1 MKNIEK
7 YLDMSDEQIDNLLMG
22 VDLDKKSDV
31 QSTKSVCKNCKSTNL
46 VIDNAK
52 GHMVCTDCAVIN
64 EEYLDENPD
73 ISNNDGE
80 GSNNSSYGAP
90 SSFFF
95 PKSSLGTKI
104 VSKGYN
110 RISLLQK
117 QGQMPYKE
125 KSLMDVLETIQL
137 KCKKYGITQ
146 SIIDSA
152 KILYKKVSES
162 VHAKGKRKG
171 KSIIMRCIN
180 RRSMIAACLFHACKL
195 QKETRSPKEIA
206 DIYDLEIKHVN
217 RGCRKFCDIIDANT
231 LFYQIKSSQSSDFI
245 ERFAK
250 KLNIDKQ
257 YINICKDVSNNIH
270 KLDLASTHEPP
281 SIAAGCILLVTQYY
295 NIQLSKK
302 QISDIFG
309 ISDVTISKTFR
320 KIWPYHKIVL
330 SNKITDLILEKK
342 NSVAKSNTDI
352 NKSNLIINQ
361 ETGPDSEEKKSTKKS
376 TKSQCIVNDDSDE
389 NDDSDDSDDSDYDS
403 EEDYDSEKDSDK
415 ETEDSEEE
423 TETVE
428 EPEIPKIPVKA
439 TKQTKTKKG
448 KEIDL

>member
-7 YLDMSDEQIDNLLMG
+7 YLDMSDEQLDNLLMG
-22 VDLDKKSDV
+22 VDLDNKPDV
-31 QSTKSVCKNCKSTNL
+31 EQSTVVCKNCKSPNL
-46 VIDNAK
+46 VIDNTK

-64 EEYLDENPD
+64 EEYLDENPELT
-73 ISNNDGE
+73 SNDGE
-80 GSNNSSYGAP
+80 GSNNSRYGAP

-95 PKSSLGTKI
+95 PKASLGTKI

-110 RISLLQK
+110 RLSLLQK

-125 KSLMDVLETIQL
+125 KSLMDVLETIQS

-146 SIIDSA
+146 TIIDSA

-162 VHAKGKRKG
+162 VHSKGKRKG
-171 KSIIMRCIN
+171 KNIIMRCIN

-217 RGCRKFCDIIDANT
+217 RGCRKFCDIIDSNT

-250 KLNIDKQ
+250 KLNIDKK
-257 YINICKDVSNNIH
+257 YIDISKDVSSNIH

-281 SIAAGCILLVTQYY
+281 SVAAGCILLVTQFY

-330 SNKITDLILEKK
+330 NNKITELILEKK
-342 NSVAKSNTDI
+342 NVTSKNSSDI
-352 NKSNLIINQ
+352 NKNNLIINN
-361 ETGPDSEEKKSTKKS
+361 DSESDEKPKK
-376 TKSQCIVNDDSDE
+376 KLVKGKKKDLIINEDSDE
-389 NDDSDDSDDSDYDS
+389 NNTENEYESDSDEYDESD
-403 EEDYDSEKDSDK
+403 ENIENK
-415 ETEDSEEE
+415 
-423 TETVE
+423 
-428 EPEIPKIPVKA
+428 PKFDV
-439 TKQTKTKKG
+439 
-448 KEIDL
+448 

>member
-22 VDLDKKSDV
+22 VDLDTKQDV
-31 QSTKSVCKNCKSTNL
+31 QSSKSVCKNCKSPNL
-46 VIDNAK
+46 VIDNTK

-64 EEYLDENPD
+64 EEFLDENPEM
-73 ISNNDGE
+73 SNNDGE
-80 GSNNSSYGAP
+80 GSNNSRYGAP
-90 SSFFF
+90 SSYFF

-125 KSLMDVLETIQL
+125 KSLMDVLETIQH
-137 KCKKYGITQ
+137 KCKKYVITQ

-162 VHAKGKRKG
+162 VHLKGKRKG

-257 YINICKDVSNNIH
+257 YITISKDVSNNIH

-281 SIAAGCILLVTQYY
+281 SVAAGCILLVTQYY

-342 NSVAKSNTDI
+342 NAVSTTNTDI

-361 ETGPDSEEKKSTKKS
+361 ESGPDSEENKKSTKKS
-376 TKSQCIVNDDSDE
+376 TKKECIVNEDSDE
-389 NDDSDDSDDSDYDS
+389 DDSGSEDDSEYESD
-403 EEDYDSEKDSDK
+403 EDYESES
-415 ETEDSEEE
+415 ESNESEEE
-423 TETVE
+423 SEKIVE
-428 EPEIPKIPVKA
+428 PVKN
-439 TKQTKTKKG
+439 TVKTKTKKG
-448 KEIDL
+448 KEIDV

>member
-7 YLDMSDEQIDNLLMG
+7 YLDMSDEQLDNLLMG
-22 VDLDKKSDV
+22 VDLDHKPDV
-31 QSTKSVCKNCKSTNL
+31 EQSTVVCKNCKSPNL
-46 VIDNAK
+46 VIDNTK

-64 EEYLDENPD
+64 EEYLDENPELT
-73 ISNNDGE
+73 SNDGE
-80 GSNNSSYGAP
+80 GSNNSRYGAP

-95 PKSSLGTKI
+95 PKASLGTKI

-110 RISLLQK
+110 RLSLLQK

-125 KSLMDVLETIQL
+125 KSLMDVLETIQS
-137 KCKKYGITQ
+137 KCKKYVITQ
-146 SIIDSA
+146 TIIDSA

-162 VHAKGKRKG
+162 VHSKGKRKG
-171 KSIIMRCIN
+171 KNIIMRCIN

-217 RGCRKFCDIIDANT
+217 RGCRKFCDIIDSNT
-231 LFYQIKSSQSSDFI
+231 LFHQIKSSQSSDFI

-250 KLNIDKQ
+250 KLNIDKK
-257 YINICKDVSNNIH
+257 YIDISKDVSSNIH

-281 SIAAGCILLVTQYY
+281 SVAAGCILLVTQFY

-330 SNKITDLILEKK
+330 NNKITELILEKK
-342 NSVAKSNTDI
+342 NATSKTSSDI
-352 NKSNLIINQ
+352 NKNNLIINHDS
-361 ETGPDSEEKKSTKKS
+361 ESEEKPKKKS
-376 TKSQCIVNDDSDE
+376 VKGDKKDLIINEDSDE
-389 NDDSDDSDDSDYDS
+389 DNSENDYDS
-403 EEDYDSEKDSDK
+403 DSDEYDESDEDTENKK
-415 ETEDSEEE
+415 EFD
-423 TETVE
+423 V
-428 EPEIPKIPVKA
+428 
-439 TKQTKTKKG
+439 
-448 KEIDL
+448 

>member
-1 MKNIEK
+1 MDK
-7 YLDMSDEQIDNLLMG
+7 YLDMSDDQLDNLLMG
-22 VDLDKKSDV
+22 VNMDMKPDSGSSKNI
-31 QSTKSVCKNCKSTNL
+31 CKNCKSQNL
-46 VIDNAK
+46 VIDNMK

-73 ISNNDGE
+73 ITNNEGD
-80 GSNNSSYGAP
+80 GSNSSRYGTP
-90 SSFFF
+90 TSFFF
-95 PKSSLGTKI
+95 QKASLGTKI
-104 VSKGYN
+104 VSKSFN
-110 RISLLQK
+110 RLSLLQK

-125 KSLMDVLETIQL
+125 KSLMDVLETIQN

-162 VHAKGKRKG
+162 VHSKGKRKG

-231 LFYQIKSSQSSDFI
+231 LFYQIKSSLSSDFI
-245 ERFAK
+245 ERNAK

-257 YINICKDVSNNIH
+257 YITIAKDVSTNIH

-281 SIAAGCILLVTQYY
+281 SVAAGCILLVITHY
-295 NIQLSKK
+295 NIPLTKK
-302 QISDIFG
+302 QVSDIFN

-330 SNKITDLILEKK
+330 NNKITDLILEKK
-342 NSVAKSNTDI
+342 NSISKSENNI

-361 ETGPDSEEKKSTKKS
+361 DMTESDEQVTKRKKQLIQEDSDMEDSEDNE
-376 TKSQCIVNDDSDE
+376 DE
-389 NDDSDDSDDSDYDS
+389 EEDYSDS
-403 EEDYDSEKDSDK
+403 EEDDDMDDDGEYNN
-415 ETEDSEEE
+415 
-423 TETVE
+423 
-428 EPEIPKIPVKA
+428 
-439 TKQTKTKKG
+439 
-448 KEIDL
+448 KEIEV

>member
-7 YLDMSDEQIDNLLMG
+7 YLDMSDEQLDNLLMG
-22 VDLDKKSDV
+22 VDLDNKPDV
-31 QSTKSVCKNCKSTNL
+31 EQSTVVCKNCKSPNL
-46 VIDNAK
+46 VIDNTK

-64 EEYLDENPD
+64 EEYLDENPELT
-73 ISNNDGE
+73 NNDGE
-80 GSNNSSYGAP
+80 GSNNSRYGAP

-95 PKSSLGTKI
+95 PKASLGTKI

-110 RISLLQK
+110 RLSLLQK

-125 KSLMDVLETIQL
+125 KSLMDVLETIQS

-146 SIIDSA
+146 TIIDSA

-162 VHAKGKRKG
+162 VHSKGKRKG
-171 KSIIMRCIN
+171 KNIIMRCIN

-217 RGCRKFCDIIDANT
+217 RGCRKFCDIIDSNT
-231 LFYQIKSSQSSDFI
+231 LFHQIKSSQSSDFI

-250 KLNIDKQ
+250 KLNIDKK
-257 YINICKDVSNNIH
+257 YIDISKDVSSNIH

-281 SIAAGCILLVTQYY
+281 SVAAGCILLVTQFY

-330 SNKITDLILEKK
+330 NNKITELILEKK
-342 NSVAKSNTDI
+342 NVTSKTSSDI
-352 NKSNLIINQ
+352 NKNNLIINN
-361 ETGPDSEEKKSTKKS
+361 DSESDEKPKK
-376 TKSQCIVNDDSDE
+376 KLVKGDKKELIINEDSDE
-389 NDDSDDSDDSDYDS
+389 DNSDNEYESDSDEYDESD
-403 EEDYDSEKDSDK
+403 EDTENKK
-415 ETEDSEEE
+415 EFD
-423 TETVE
+423 V
-428 EPEIPKIPVKA
+428 
-439 TKQTKTKKG
+439 
-448 KEIDL
+448 

>member
-1 MKNIEK
+1 MNNIDK
-7 YLDMSDEQIDNLLMG
+7 YLDMSDEQLDNLLMG
-22 VDLDKKSDV
+22 VDLDTKTDNQQAKSA
-31 QSTKSVCKNCKSTNL
+31 CKNCKSTNL
-46 VIDNAK
+46 VIDNTK

-80 GSNNSSYGAP
+80 GSNNSRYGAP

-95 PKSSLGTKI
+95 PKASLGTKI

-110 RISLLQK
+110 RLSLLQK

-125 KSLMDVLETIQL
+125 KSLMDVLETIQF

-146 SIIDSA
+146 TIIDSA

-171 KSIIMRCIN
+171 KNIIMRCIN

-217 RGCRKFCDIIDANT
+217 RGCRKFCDIIDSNT
-231 LFYQIKSSQSSDFI
+231 LFYQIKSSQSFDFI

-257 YINICKDVSNNIH
+257 YINISKDVSTNIH

-281 SIAAGCILLVTQYY
+281 SVAAGCILLVAQYY

-342 NSVAKSNTDI
+342 NASAQNSSEI
-352 NKSNLIINQ
+352 NKTNLIINQ
-361 ETGPDSEEKKSTKKS
+361 DSDTEEKPKKRLS
-376 TKSQCIVNDDSDE
+376 KNNKKEILLHDDSDE
-389 NDDSDDSDDSDYDS
+389 DSHNSESDESTNSDSSDNSESESDSDS
-403 EEDYDSEKDSDK
+403 ETESDK
-415 ETEDSEEE
+415 NAIE
-423 TETVE
+423 
-428 EPEIPKIPVKA
+428 
-439 TKQTKTKKG
+439 
-448 KEIDL
+448 L

>member
-7 YLDMSDEQIDNLLMG
+7 YLDMSDEQLDNLLMG
-22 VDLDKKSDV
+22 VDLDNKPDV
-31 QSTKSVCKNCKSTNL
+31 EQSTVVCKNCKSPNL
-46 VIDNAK
+46 VIDNTK

-64 EEYLDENPD
+64 EEYLDENPELT
-73 ISNNDGE
+73 SNDGE
-80 GSNNSSYGAP
+80 GSNNSRYGAP

-95 PKSSLGTKI
+95 PKASLGTKI

-110 RISLLQK
+110 RLSLLQK

-125 KSLMDVLETIQL
+125 KSLMDVLETIQS

-146 SIIDSA
+146 TIIDSA

-162 VHAKGKRKG
+162 VHSKGKRKG
-171 KSIIMRCIN
+171 KNIIMRCIN

-217 RGCRKFCDIIDANT
+217 RGCRKFCDIIDSNT
-231 LFYQIKSSQSSDFI
+231 LFHQIKSSQSSDFI

-250 KLNIDKQ
+250 KLNIDKK
-257 YINICKDVSNNIH
+257 YIDISKDVSSNIH

-281 SIAAGCILLVTQYY
+281 SVAAGCILLVTQFY

-330 SNKITDLILEKK
+330 NNKITELILEKK
-342 NSVAKSNTDI
+342 NVTSKNSSDI
-352 NKSNLIINQ
+352 NKNNLIINN
-361 ETGPDSEEKKSTKKS
+361 DSESDEKPKK
-376 TKSQCIVNDDSDE
+376 KLVKGKKKDLIINEDSDE
-389 NDDSDDSDDSDYDS
+389 NNTENEYESDSDEYDESD
-403 EEDYDSEKDSDK
+403 ENIENK
-415 ETEDSEEE
+415 
-423 TETVE
+423 
-428 EPEIPKIPVKA
+428 PKFDV
-439 TKQTKTKKG
+439 
-448 KEIDL
+448 

>member
-22 VDLDKKSDV
+22 VDLDKKPDV
-31 QSTKSVCKNCKSTNL
+31 QQSTTVCKNCKGPNL
-46 VIDNAK
+46 VIDNTK

-64 EEYLDENPD
+64 EEFLDENPD
-73 ISNNDGE
+73 LTSNDGE
-80 GSNNSSYGAP
+80 GSNNSRYGAP

-95 PKSSLGTKI
+95 PKASLGTKI

-110 RISLLQK
+110 RLSLLQK

-125 KSLMDVLETIQL
+125 KSLMDVLETIQS
-137 KCKKYGITQ
+137 KCKKYVITQ
-146 SIIDSA
+146 TIIDSA

-162 VHAKGKRKG
+162 VHSKGKRKG
-171 KSIIMRCIN
+171 KNIIMRCIN

-217 RGCRKFCDIIDANT
+217 RGCRKFCDIIDSNT
-231 LFYQIKSSQSSDFI
+231 LFHQIKSSQSSDFI

-250 KLNIDKQ
+250 KLNIDKK
-257 YINICKDVSNNIH
+257 YIDIAKDVSSNIH

-281 SIAAGCILLVTQYY
+281 SVAAGCILLVAQFY

-330 SNKITDLILEKK
+330 NNKITDLILEKK
-342 NSVAKSNTDI
+342 NATSKTPSDI
-352 NKSNLIINQ
+352 NKNNLIMNQ
-361 ETGPDSEEKKSTKKS
+361 DSESDEKPKK
-376 TKSQCIVNDDSDE
+376 KAVKLVKEDKKGLIINDDSDE
-389 NDDSDDSDDSDYDS
+389 NNSEDNKSDDSDEDSDDYEDESEEDSDEDSDYN
-403 EEDYDSEKDSDK
+403 
-415 ETEDSEEE
+415 
-423 TETVE
+423 
-428 EPEIPKIPVKA
+428 
-439 TKQTKTKKG
+439 KKK
-448 KEIDL
+448 KEINL

>member
-7 YLDMSDEQIDNLLMG
+7 YLDMSDEQLDNLLMG
-22 VDLDKKSDV
+22 VDLDKKSEVV
-31 QSTKSVCKNCKSTNL
+31 QSKTVCKNCKSPNL

-64 EEYLDENPD
+64 EEYLDENPEPTG
-73 ISNNDGE
+73 NDGE
-80 GSNNSSYGAP
+80 SNNNSRYGAP

-95 PKSSLGTKI
+95 PKASLGTKI

-110 RISLLQK
+110 RLSLLQK

-125 KSLMDVLETIQL
+125 KSLMDVLETIQS

-146 SIIDSA
+146 TIIDSA

-162 VHAKGKRKG
+162 VHSKGKRKG
-171 KSIIMRCIN
+171 KNIIMRCIN

-217 RGCRKFCDIIDANT
+217 RGCRKFCDIIDSNT

-250 KLNIDKQ
+250 KLNIDKK
-257 YINICKDVSNNIH
+257 YIDIAKDVSTNIH

-281 SIAAGCILLVTQYY
+281 SVAAGCILLVAQFY

-320 KIWPYHKIVL
+320 KIWPYHNIVL
-330 SNKITDLILEKK
+330 SNKITELILEKK
-342 NSVAKSNTDI
+342 NAVSKNDSDL

-361 ETGPDSEEKKSTKKS
+361 DSESDEKPKKKTVKSDKKDYLINEDSDEDETGDDSEES
-376 TKSQCIVNDDSDE
+376 E
-389 NDDSDDSDDSDYDS
+389 YS
-403 EEDYDSEKDSDK
+403 EEED
-415 ETEDSEEE
+415 DSEEE
-423 TETVE
+423 ANTEE
-428 EPEIPKIPVKA
+428 NEIVV
-439 TKQTKTKKG
+439 
-448 KEIDL
+448 

>member
-7 YLDMSDEQIDNLLMG
+7 YLDMSDDQLDNLLLG
-22 VDLDKKSDV
+22 VDLDQKSD
-31 QSTKSVCKNCKSTNL
+31 QKTKSVCKNCKSSNL
-46 VIDNAK
+46 VIDNSK

-73 ISNNDGE
+73 ISYNDGE
-80 GSNNSSYGAP
+80 NSNTSRYGAP
-90 SSFFF
+90 TSFFF

-125 KSLMDVLETIQL
+125 KSLLDVLETIQQ
-137 KCKKYGITQ
+137 KCKKYCITQ

-152 KILYKKVSES
+152 KILYKKISES
-162 VHAKGKRKG
+162 VHVKGKRKG

-217 RGCRKFCDIIDANT
+217 RGCRKFCDIIDAT
-231 LFYQIKSSQSSDFI
+231 SLFYQIKSSQSSDFI

-257 YINICKDVSNNIH
+257 YINISKDVSNNIH

-281 SIAAGCILLVTQYY
+281 SVAAGCILLVAQYF
-295 NIQLSKK
+295 NIQLTKK

-342 NSVAKSNTDI
+342 NASNKTNSDI
-352 NKSNLIINQ
+352 NKSNLIMNI
-361 ETGPDSEEKKSTKKS
+361 ETCNLSEKKSKKE
-376 TKSQCIVNDDSDE
+376 CLIDENSDE
-389 NDDSDDSDDSDYDS
+389 NSDESTYDTTNDTTDES
-403 EEDYDSEKDSDK
+403 AD
-415 ETEDSEEE
+415 
-423 TETVE
+423 
-428 EPEIPKIPVKA
+428 
-439 TKQTKTKKG
+439 
-448 KEIDL
+448 EIDEIDITYNKNREIIL

>member
-7 YLDMSDEQIDNLLMG
+7 YLDMSDEQLDNLLMG
-22 VDLDKKSDV
+22 VELDKKPDV
-31 QSTKSVCKNCKSTNL
+31 QSSKSVCKNCKSINL

-64 EEYLDENPD
+64 EEFLDENPEM
-73 ISNNDGE
+73 SNNDGD
-80 GSNNSSYGAP
+80 GSNNSRYGAP
-90 SSFFF
+90 SSYFF

-137 KCKKYGITQ
+137 KCKKYVITQ

-257 YINICKDVSNNIH
+257 YINISKDVSNNIH

-281 SIAAGCILLVTQYY
+281 SVAAGCILLVTQYY

-342 NSVAKSNTDI
+342 NAVSKSNTDI

-361 ETGPDSEEKKSTKKS
+361 DTEPDSDENIKSTKKS
-376 TKSQCIVNDDSDE
+376 TKKECIVNEDSDE
-389 NDDSDDSDDSDYDS
+389 ESEYDSEDDYESDSEAADS
-403 EEDYDSEKDSDK
+403 EEDSEIISKSK
-415 ETEDSEEE
+415 
-423 TETVE
+423 V
-428 EPEIPKIPVKA
+428 PLKII
-439 TKQTKTKKG
+439 TKTKTKKE

>member
-7 YLDMSDEQIDNLLMG
+7 YLDMSDDQLDNLLLG
-22 VDLDKKSDV
+22 VDLDQKIDQK
-31 QSTKSVCKNCKSTNL
+31 TKSVCKNCKSSNL
-46 VIDNAK
+46 VIDNSK

-73 ISNNDGE
+73 ISYNDGE
-80 GSNNSSYGAP
+80 NSNTSRYGAP
-90 SSFFF
+90 TSFFF

-125 KSLMDVLETIQL
+125 KSLLDVLETIQH
-137 KCKKYGITQ
+137 KCKKYCITQ

-152 KILYKKVSES
+152 KILYKKISES
-162 VHAKGKRKG
+162 VHIKGKRKG

-217 RGCRKFCDIIDANT
+217 RGCRKFCDIIDAT
-231 LFYQIKSSQSSDFI
+231 SLFYQIKSSQSSDFI

-257 YINICKDVSNNIH
+257 YINISKDVSNNIH

-281 SIAAGCILLVTQYY
+281 SVAAGCILLVAQYY
-295 NIQLSKK
+295 NIQLTKK

-342 NSVAKSNTDI
+342 NASNKTNSDI
-352 NKSNLIINQ
+352 NKSNLIMNI
-361 ETGPDSEEKKSTKKS
+361 ETCNLSEKKSKKE
-376 TKSQCIVNDDSDE
+376 CLIDENSDE
-389 NDDSDDSDDSDYDS
+389 NSDESTDDTTNDTTDESVDEVD
-403 EEDYDSEKDSDK
+403 
-415 ETEDSEEE
+415 
-423 TETVE
+423 
-428 EPEIPKIPVKA
+428 
-439 TKQTKTKKG
+439 
-448 KEIDL
+448 EIDITYNKNREIII

>member
-7 YLDMSDEQIDNLLMG
+7 YLDMSDDQLDNLLLG
-22 VDLDKKSDV
+22 VDLDQKSD
-31 QSTKSVCKNCKSTNL
+31 QKTKSVCKNCKSSNL
-46 VIDNAK
+46 VIDNSK

-73 ISNNDGE
+73 ISYNDGE
-80 GSNNSSYGAP
+80 NSNTSRYGAP
-90 SSFFF
+90 TSFFF

-125 KSLMDVLETIQL
+125 KSLLDVLETIQQ
-137 KCKKYGITQ
+137 KCKKYCITQ

-152 KILYKKVSES
+152 KILYKKISES
-162 VHAKGKRKG
+162 VHIKGKRKG

-217 RGCRKFCDIIDANT
+217 RGCRKFCDIIDAT
-231 LFYQIKSSQSSDFI
+231 SLFYQIKSSQSSDFI

-257 YINICKDVSNNIH
+257 YINISKDVSNNIH

-281 SIAAGCILLVTQYY
+281 SVAAGCILLVAQYF
-295 NIQLSKK
+295 NIQLTKK

-342 NSVAKSNTDI
+342 NASNKTNSDI
-352 NKSNLIINQ
+352 NKSNLIMNI
-361 ETGPDSEEKKSTKKS
+361 ETCNLSEKKSKKE
-376 TKSQCIVNDDSDE
+376 CLIDENSDE
-389 NDDSDDSDDSDYDS
+389 NSDESTDDTTNDTTDESADEVD
-403 EEDYDSEKDSDK
+403 
-415 ETEDSEEE
+415 
-423 TETVE
+423 
-428 EPEIPKIPVKA
+428 
-439 TKQTKTKKG
+439 
-448 KEIDL
+448 EIDITYDNKNREIIL